1 MPSRILFAAAAAGL
15 ALAAATAAPARADR
29 PAPLRRLSDSDLEAY
44 ASAKFDKR
52 AMMFKRVALGRHRG
66 LPVVAIH
73 PCGDVCPVYTRRIV
87 HYDIP
92 VADCARRGGIV
103 REELMPRGPAV
114 ARQPFCLP
122 AILARP
128 KPPRP

>member
-1 MPSRILFAAAAAGL
+1 MSYRIRLAAIALSLAAAG
-15 ALAAATAAPARADR
+15 AAEACANLTGPQ
-29 PAPLRRLSDSDLEAY
+29 RRLSDSDVAAY

-114 ARQPFCLP
+114 ARQPFCVP

-128 KPPRP
+128 AAR

>member
-1 MPSRILFAAAAAGL
+1 MPFRTLLRAAAGL
-15 ALAAATAAPARADR
+15 SMAIAAPAAAFQDR
-29 PAPLRRLSDSDLEAY
+29 PPPQRRLSDSDVAAY
-44 ASAKFDKR
+44 AAAKFDKK

-92 VADCARRGGIV
+92 VSSCAARGGVV
-103 REELMPRGPAV
+103 REELTPRGPAV
-114 ARQPFCLP
+114 ARQAFCVP
-122 AILARP
+122 AILAAPAAP
-128 KPPRP
+128 KP

>member
-1 MPSRILFAAAAAGL
+1 MPSRILLAAAGL
-15 ALAAATAAPARADR
+15 SLAAATAEAACGKR
-29 PAPLRRLSDSDLEAY
+29 PAPQRKLSDSDIAAY
-44 ASAKFDKR
+44 ASAPFDKR

-87 HYDIP
+87 HYDVP

-114 ARQPFCLP
+114 ARQPFCVP

-128 KPPRP
+128 NPPRP

>member
-1 MPSRILFAAAAAGL
+1 MPSRILFAAAGL
-15 ALAAATAAPARADR
+15 SLAAATAADACAQRPPAQRN
-29 PAPLRRLSDSDLEAY
+29 LSDADIAAY
-44 ASAKFDKR
+44 AAARFDKR

-87 HYDIP
+87 HYDVP

-103 REELMPRGPAV
+103 REQLMPRGPAV
-114 ARQPFCLP
+114 ARVPFCVP
-122 AILARP
+122 AVLAGP
-128 KPPRP
+128 DGE

>member
-1 MPSRILFAAAAAGL
+1 MPSRILLAAAGL
-15 ALAAATAAPARADR
+15 SLAAATAAAACGER
-29 PAPLRRLSDSDLEAY
+29 PASQRRLSASEIAAY
-44 ASAKFDKR
+44 AAAPFDKR

-87 HYDIP
+87 HYDVP

-114 ARQPFCLP
+114 ARQPFCVP

>member
-1 MPSRILFAAAAAGL
+1 MPSPFLLAAAAGL
-15 ALAAATAAPARADR
+15 SLAATAAVACGPR
-29 PAPLRRLSDSDLEAY
+29 PGPLRALTDSDIAAY
-44 ASAKFDKR
+44 ASARFDKR

-87 HYDIP
+87 HYDVP
-92 VADCARRGGIV
+92 LADCERRGGII
-103 REELMPRGPAV
+103 RQELMPMGPAM
-114 ARQPFCLP
+114 ARKPFCVP

-128 KPPRP
+128 D

>member
-1 MPSRILFAAAAAGL
+1 MPSRILLAAAGL
-15 ALAAATAAPARADR
+15 SLASATAAAACEDLSTPKRN
-29 PAPLRRLSDSDLEAY
+29 LSDTAIAAY
-44 ASAKFDKR
+44 AAAAFDKR

-92 VADCARRGGIV
+92 VADCVRRGGTV
-103 REELMPRGPAV
+103 RQELMPRGPAV
-114 ARQPFCLP
+114 ARQAFCVP

-128 KPPRP
+128 KPRP

>member
-1 MPSRILFAAAAAGL
+1 MPSRIL
-15 ALAAATAAPARADR
+15 LAAIGLSLASATAAQACAVR
-29 PAPLRRLSDSDLEAY
+29 PGPLRNLSDSDIAAY
-44 ASAKFDKR
+44 AAARFDKR

-92 VADCARRGGIV
+92 VADCARRGGVI
-103 REELMPRGPAV
+103 RQELMPRGPAV
-114 ARQPFCLP
+114 ARQPFCVP
-122 AILARP
+122 AVLAEPQGRAE
-128 KPPRP
+128 

>member
-1 MPSRILFAAAAAGL
+1 MPYRILLAAAGL
-15 ALAAATAAPARADR
+15 SLVAATAAEACSNLTGAKR
-29 PAPLRRLSDSDLEAY
+29 LLSDSDVAAY
-44 ASAKFDKR
+44 ASARFDKR

-87 HYDIP
+87 HYDVPI
-92 VADCARRGGIV
+92 ADCARRGGIV

-114 ARQPFCLP
+114 ARQPFCVP

-128 KPPRP
+128 AGK

>member
-1 MPSRILFAAAAAGL
+1 MPYRILRAAIGLSLAAAG
-15 ALAAATAAPARADR
+15 AAEACADPAG
-29 PAPLRRLSDSDLEAY
+29 PKRRLSDSDIAAY
-44 ASAKFDKR
+44 AAAKFDKR

-87 HYDIP
+87 HYDVP
-92 VADCARRGGIV
+92 VADCARRGGVV
-103 REELMPRGPAV
+103 RDELMPRGPAV
-114 ARQPFCLP
+114 ARQPFCVP

-128 KPPRP
+128 AGK

>member
-1 MPSRILFAAAAAGL
+1 MPSRILFAAAGL
-15 ALAAATAAPARADR
+15 SLAAATAAVACGEP
-29 PAPLRRLSDSDLEAY
+29 PAPQRRLSDSDVAAY
-44 ASAKFDKR
+44 AAAAFDKR

-87 HYDIP
+87 HYDVP

-103 REELMPRGPAV
+103 REKLMPRGPAV

-122 AILARP
+122 AILAGADG
-128 KPPRP
+128 K

>member
-1 MPSRILFAAAAAGL
+1 MRHWL
-15 ALAAATAAPARADR
+15 ALAAAAASCLATAPAAARAG
-29 PAPLRRLSDSDLEAY
+29 AERRLSDADLLAY
-44 ASAKFDKR
+44 ASQRFDKR

-92 VADCARRGGIV
+92 LADCARRGGVAVERI
-103 REELMPRGPAV
+103 MPRGPGI
-114 ARQPFCLP
+114 ARQPFCVP
-122 AILARP
+122 AVLASKTP
-128 KPPRP
+128 

>member
-1 MPSRILFAAAAAGL
+1 MPSRILPVAAGL
-15 ALAAATAAPARADR
+15 FLIAATAASACGEPPAARRA
-29 PAPLRRLSDSDLEAY
+29 LSDADIAAY
-44 ASAKFDKR
+44 ATAVFDKR

-92 VADCARRGGIV
+92 LADCARRGGIV
-103 REELMPRGPAV
+103 RDELMPRGPAV
-114 ARQPFCLP
+114 VRQPFCVP
-122 AILARP
+122 AILARSEG
-128 KPPRP
+128 

>member
-1 MPSRILFAAAAAGL
+1 MPSRILLAAAGL
-15 ALAAATAAPARADR
+15 ALAAATPAAACGNR
-29 PAPLRRLSDSDLEAY
+29 PAPQRRLTDAQLKAY
-44 ASAKFDKR
+44 ASAPFDKR

-92 VADCARRGGIV
+92 VADCVRRGGIV

-114 ARQPFCLP
+114 ARQPFCVP
-122 AILARP
+122 AVLAAP
-128 KPPRP
+128 AGK

>member
-1 MPSRILFAAAAAGL
+1 MPSRTLLAAAAL
-15 ALAAATAAPARADR
+15 SLTAATAAVACGER
-29 PAPLRRLSDSDLEAY
+29 PSPLRKLSDSDIAAY
-44 ASAKFDKR
+44 AAAPFDKR
-52 AMMFKRVALGRHRG
+52 TMMFKRVALGRHLG

-87 HYDIP
+87 HYDVP

-114 ARQPFCLP
+114 ARQPFCVP
-122 AILARP
+122 AIIATRRG
-128 KPPRP
+128 K

>member
-1 MPSRILFAAAAAGL
+1 MPSRTLLAAAAL
-15 ALAAATAAPARADR
+15 SLTAATAAAACGER
-29 PAPLRRLSDSDLEAY
+29 PAPLRKLSDSDIAAY
-44 ASAKFDKR
+44 AAAPFDKR

-87 HYDIP
+87 HYDVP

-114 ARQPFCLP
+114 ARQPFCVP
-122 AILARP
+122 TIIATRRG
-128 KPPRP
+128 K

>member
-1 MPSRILFAAAAAGL
+1 MPSRFLLAAAGL
-15 ALAAATAAPARADR
+15 AVAATAAEACGDLAAR
-29 PAPLRRLSDSDLEAY
+29 PISDAEIAAY
-44 ASAKFDKR
+44 AAAKFDKR

-87 HYDIP
+87 HYDVP
-92 VADCARRGGIV
+92 LADCARRGGIV
-103 REELMPRGPAV
+103 RDELMPRGPAV
-114 ARQPFCLP
+114 ARRPFCVP

-128 KPPRP
+128 AGK

>member
-1 MPSRILFAAAAAGL
+1 MSLRILLAAAAVLPLAASP
-15 ALAAATAAPARADR
+15 ALACGQR
-29 PAPLRRLSDSDLEAY
+29 PPPQRKLSDSELLAY
-44 ASAKFDKR
+44 ASAEFDKR

-87 HYDIP
+87 HYDVP
-92 VADCARRGGIV
+92 LADCERRGGVV
-103 REELMPRGPAV
+103 REQLMPRGPAV

-122 AILARP
+122 AVLAGP
-128 KPPRP
+128 KPGRP

>member
-1 MPSRILFAAAAAGL
+1 MPSRNLPALFAAAL
-15 ALAAATAAPARADR
+15 ALAVSTSAAACGDR
-29 PAPLRRLSDSDLEAY
+29 PASKRRLSDSDLVAY

-92 VADCARRGGIV
+92 VADCVRRGGIV

-114 ARQPFCLP
+114 ARQPFCVP
-122 AILARP
+122 AILAA
-128 KPPRP
+128 PPGG

>member
-1 MPSRILFAAAAAGL
+1 MQSRILLAAAGL
-15 ALAAATAAPARADR
+15 SLASATAADACGQRPPAQRN
-29 PAPLRRLSDSDLEAY
+29 LSDSAIAAY
-44 ASAKFDKR
+44 AAAKFDKR

-87 HYDIP
+87 HYDVP
-92 VADCARRGGIV
+92 VADCERRGGVV

-114 ARQPFCLP
+114 ARVPFCVP
-122 AILARP
+122 AILAGP
-128 KPPRP
+128 GGK

>member
-1 MPSRILFAAAAAGL
+1 MPFRIV
-15 ALAAATAAPARADR
+15 LAATGLSLAASSAAVACRNPAVAE
-29 PAPLRRLSDSDLEAY
+29 RRLSDSGIAAY
-44 ASAKFDKR
+44 ASARFDKR

-92 VADCARRGGIV
+92 VADCARRGGVV
-103 REELMPRGPAV
+103 RQELIPRGPAV
-114 ARQPFCLP
+114 ARQPFCVP
-122 AILARP
+122 AILAAP
-128 KPPRP
+128 SGK